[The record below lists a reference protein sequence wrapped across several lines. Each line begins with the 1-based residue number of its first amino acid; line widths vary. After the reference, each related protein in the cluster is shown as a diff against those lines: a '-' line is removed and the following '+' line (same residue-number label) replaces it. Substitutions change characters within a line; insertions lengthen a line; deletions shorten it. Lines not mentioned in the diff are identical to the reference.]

1 MPTLPVEGV
10 KRGPLMAIGGAEDK
24 VGSRRVL
31 RHFMRLAGDGEARV
45 VVLPVASSFTAE
57 VGERYQALFEDLG
70 AARVNVIDVATR
82 EEALNPAL
90 AEVLRDATGVFL
102 SGGNQVK
109 ITTLLGGTPLAT
121 AIRHRHAHGAIVG
134 GTSAGASVL
143 SQHMIAFGRSGG
155 SPEQRMVSLAP
166 GLGLTN
172 RLVIDQ
178 HFRQRDRLGRLM
190 SAVAT
195 NPFLIGVGVDEDT
208 AIVLNNHNVLE
219 VVGQH
224 SVTIVDGAEIT
235 YTDIHHVKQYGSV
248 SAHNMR
254 VSVLTNGQH
263 YDVHARRAVTP
274 HHTAGFPHAS
284 LEMADDA

>member
-1 MPTLPVEGV
+1 MPTSGV
-10 KRGPLMAIGGAEDK
+10 DGVARGPLMAIGGAEDK
-24 VGSRRVL
+24 VGPRRVL
-31 RHFMRLAGDGEARV
+31 RHFLRLAGDGAARI

-57 VGERYQALFEDLG
+57 VGERYLALFNELG
-70 AARVNVIDVATR
+70 AARVAVIDVATR
-82 EEALNPAL
+82 EEALDPGLTRAL
-90 AEVLRDATGVFL
+90 DDATGVFL

-121 AIRHRHAHGAIVG
+121 AIRHCHARGAVVG

-155 SPEQRMVSLAP
+155 APEQRMVSLSP

-190 SAVAT
+190 SAVAF

-208 AIVLNNHNVLE
+208 AIVLDHHNMLE
-219 VVGQH
+219 VVGGH
-224 SVTIVDGAEIT
+224 SVTIVDGGEIT
-235 YTDIHHVKQYGSV
+235 YTDIHQVKQYGNV
-248 SAHNMR
+248 SAHNLR
-254 VSVLTNGQH
+254 ISVLTNGQH
-263 YDVHARRAVTP
+263 YDVRARRAITP
-274 HHTAGFPHAS
+274 HPTAGFPETS
-284 LEMADDA
+284 LELAEDD

>member
-10 KRGPLMAIGGAEDK
+10 ARGPLMAIGGAEDK
-24 VGSRRVL
+24 VGPRRVL
-31 RHFMRLAGDGEARV
+31 RHFLRLAGDDAARI

-57 VGERYQALFEDLG
+57 VGERYLALFSDLG
-70 AARVNVIDVATR
+70 AARVDVIDVATR
-82 EEALNPAL
+82 EEALNPDL
-90 AEVLRDATGVFL
+90 TRPLDNATGVFL

-121 AIRHRHAHGAIVG
+121 AVRHCHARGAVVG

-143 SQHMIAFGRSGG
+143 SQHMIAFGRGGG

-190 SAVAT
+190 SAVAV

-208 AIVLNNHNVLE
+208 AIVLNHHNMLE
-219 VVGQH
+219 VLGTH
-224 SVTIVDGAEIT
+224 SVTIVDGADIT

-248 SAHNMR
+248 SAHNLR
-254 VSVLTNGQH
+254 VSILTNGQH
-263 YDVHARRAVTP
+263 YDVRARRAITP
-274 HHTAGFPHAS
+274 HPSAGFPEAS
-284 LEMADDA
+284 LEMAEDE

>member
-1 MPTLPVEGV
+1 MPTKPVEGAA
-10 KRGPLMAIGGAEDK
+10 RGPLMAIGGAEDK
-24 VGSRRVL
+24 VGPRRVL
-31 RHFMRLAGDGEARV
+31 RYFMRLAGDEQARI

-57 VGERYQALFEDLG
+57 VGQRYRTLFTDLG
-70 AARVNVIDVATR
+70 AARVDVIDVATR
-82 EEALNPAL
+82 EEALKPDL
-90 AEVLRDATGVFL
+90 AAPLADATGVFL

-121 AIRHRHAHGAIVG
+121 AIRHCHAHGAVVG

-208 AIVLNNHNVLE
+208 AIVLNSHNILE
-219 VVGQH
+219 VVGEH
-224 SVTIVDGAEIT
+224 SATIVDGAEMT
-235 YTDIHHVKQYGSV
+235 YTDIHQVKQYGSV

-254 VSVLTNGQH
+254 ISVLTNGQH
-263 YDVHARRAVTP
+263 YDVRTRRAITP
-274 HHTAGFPHAS
+274 HHAAAFAHRS
-284 LEMADDA
+284 LEMADDG

>member
-1 MPTLPVEGV
+1 MPTPGVEGV
-10 KRGPLMAIGGAEDK
+10 ARGPLMAIGGAEDK
-24 VGSRRVL
+24 VGPRRVL
-31 RHFMRLAGDGEARV
+31 RHFLRLAGDGAARI

-57 VGERYQALFEDLG
+57 VGARYLALFGELG
-70 AARVNVIDVATR
+70 AARISVIDVATR
-82 EEALNPAL
+82 EEALDPGL
-90 AEVLRDATGVFL
+90 AGPLDDATGVFL
-102 SGGNQVK
+102 GGGNQVK

-121 AIRHRHAHGAIVG
+121 AIRRCHARGAVIG

-155 SPEQRMVSLAP
+155 APEQRMVSLSP

-190 SAVAT
+190 SAVAI

-208 AIVLNNHNVLE
+208 AIVLSHDNMLE

-224 SVTIVDGAEIT
+224 SVTVVDGAEIT
-235 YTDIHHVKQYGSV
+235 YTDIHHVKQYGNI
-248 SAHNMR
+248 SAHNLR
-254 VSVLTNGQH
+254 ISVLTNGQR
-263 YDVHARRAVTP
+263 YDVLARRAVTP
-274 HHTAGFPHAS
+274 HPTPGFPEAS
-284 LEMADDA
+284 LEMAEDE